1 MTSTGLIMMVAS
13 NVIIVLLTLYCF
25 WRVMT
30 SPNAEETEHAPLE
43 IDNPRRRHAEGLR
56 KRVVPYS
63 PWFFRCF
70 HGSVGILRCSA
81 SSIAGGLQILPAGEL
96 GPEAKSTPAI
106 EP

>member
-43 IDNPRRRHAEGLR
+43 IDTRDDDTPRD
-56 KRVVPYS
+56 
-63 PWFFRCF
+63 
-70 HGSVGILRCSA
+70 
-81 SSIAGGLQILPAGEL
+81 
-96 GPEAKSTPAI
+96 
-106 EP
+106 